1 MERRA
6 EAVKAD
12 PDLYGYMLQE
22 HGSKFGAHRGLE
34 MLKTAFCLVLA
45 SWMTG
50 CIMMI
55 VYSREIA
62 EFMIERMQ

>member
-1 MERRA
+1 M
-6 EAVKAD
+6 VPQD
-12 PDLYGYMLQE
+12 YYGYI
-22 HGSKFGAHRGLE
+22 SRWRNYTFGAPTSRGLE

-45 SWMTG
+45 SWMTA

-62 EFMIERMQ
+62 EFILERYP